1 MFVQSVENV
10 LLSGKLIYVH
20 IFTFRNVDWRPP
32 MPISAGSMRIK
43 KSMADVISM
52 LTQDA
57 EEKNKMNETL
67 QKCIM
72 DAEVSPSMSHLR
84 TPAAQEEANNIT
96 SSLVFV

>member
-1 MFVQSVENV
+1 
-10 LLSGKLIYVH
+10 
-20 IFTFRNVDWRPP
+20 

-57 EEKNKMNETL
+57 EEKSKMNDRL

-72 DAEVSPSMSHLR
+72 DAEVSPSMAHLR
-84 TPAAQEEANNIT
+84 TPVEQEEANNIT
-96 SSLVFV
+96 SPLVFV